1 MRSYPARAMDGQGVG
16 RSTMLQVVL
25 RLSLLSLLRIGI
37 LVGGDGWG
45 GTEGEIA
52 VCVKVPEPYSV
63 PQI

>member
-37 LVGGDGWG
+37 LVGGDG
-45 GTEGEIA
+45 
-52 VCVKVPEPYSV
+52 
-63 PQI
+63 